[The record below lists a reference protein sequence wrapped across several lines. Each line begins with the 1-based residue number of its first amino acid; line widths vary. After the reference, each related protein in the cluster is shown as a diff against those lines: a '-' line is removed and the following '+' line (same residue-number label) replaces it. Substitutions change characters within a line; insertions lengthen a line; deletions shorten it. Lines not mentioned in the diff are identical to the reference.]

1 MSIRLSLTD
10 QLEQVESEIKGGLL
24 DELRGLDATTRASSL
39 ARSLAVPGI
48 EAGGRRRKTAAAAV
62 TEQQQSPPHLE

>member
-39 ARSLAVPGI
+39 ARSLFQGSRQ
-48 EAGGRRRKTAAAAV
+48 AGDGAKRRRRRRR
-62 TEQQQSPPHLE
+62 